1 MVASLLHLVRM
12 TSRAPPRSDLVELR
26 RRQQEVAARAVRED
40 ALGEVRRIAGVD
52 VSSSRFDPA
61 RMVHAAVVVLDYP
74 SLEPVARAAMSLPAP
89 MPYITGLLA
98 FREIPAIQAALAQLP
113 ERPDLLMVDGQ
124 GIAHPRR
131 CGIATHLGVV
141 TDLPSIG
148 VAKSRLVGQP
158 MAPLGGAAADM
169 VEVQDRGEVV
179 GALLRSRARAN
190 PLHISSGHR
199 VSLATALHW
208 VRATLRGRRL
218 PEPTRVAHEWAG
230 QVRRAAMAPPPGQE

>member
-1 MVASLLHLVRM
+1 MRRCQL
-12 TSRAPPRSDLVELR
+12 EL
-26 RRQQEVAARAVRED
+26 AARAVRED

-61 RMVHAAVVVLDYP
+61 RMVHAAVVVLDWP
-74 SLEPVARAAMSLPAP
+74 SLTPVARAAVSLPAP

-98 FREIPAIQAALAQLP
+98 FREIPAIEAALAQLP
-113 ERPDLLMVDGQ
+113 DPPDLLMVDGQ

-158 MAPLGGAAADM
+158 VAPLGEEPGAL
-169 VEVQDRGEVV
+169 VEVRDRGDVV

-190 PLHISSGHR
+190 PLHISPGHR

-218 PEPTRVAHEWAG
+218 PEPTRAAHEWAG
-230 QVRRAAMAPPPGQE
+230 QARRAAMAPPPGRE

>member
-1 MVASLLHLVRM
+1 M

-26 RRQQEVAARAVRED
+26 RRQQELAARAVRED

-52 VSSSRFDPA
+52 VSSSRFDPS
-61 RMVHAAVVVLDYP
+61 RMVHAAVVVLEFP
-74 SLEPVARAAMSLPAP
+74 SLTLLARAAASLPAP

-98 FREIPAIQAALAQLP
+98 FREIPAIQAALAQLSEP
-113 ERPDLLMVDGQ
+113 PDLLMVDGQ

-158 MAPLGGAAADM
+158 AAPLGAAPGEM
-169 VEVQDRGEVV
+169 VEVLDRGEVI

-190 PLHISSGHR
+190 PLHISPGHR
-199 VSLATALHW
+199 VSLTTALHW

-218 PEPTRVAHEWAG
+218 PEPTRAAHEWAG
-230 QVRRAAMAPPPGQE
+230 QARRAAMAPPPDRE

>member
-1 MVASLLHLVRM
+1 MK
-12 TSRAPPRSDLVELR
+12 LR
-26 RRQQEVAARAVRED
+26 RCQLELAARAVRED

-61 RMVHAAVVVLDYP
+61 RMVHAAVVVLDWP
-74 SLEPVARAAMSLPAP
+74 SLTPVARAAVSLPAP

-98 FREIPAIQAALAQLP
+98 FREIPAIEAALAQLP
-113 ERPDLLMVDGQ
+113 DPPDLLMVDGQ

-158 MAPLGGAAADM
+158 VAPLGEEPGAL
-169 VEVQDRGEVV
+169 VEVRDRGDVV

-190 PLHISSGHR
+190 PLHISPGHR

-218 PEPTRVAHEWAG
+218 PEPTRAAHEWAG
-230 QVRRAAMAPPPGQE
+230 QARRAAMAPPPGRE